1 MGNVESERNHK
12 PPAAAR
18 REWAPSMQSRTWR
31 LMLAVLLILGACA
44 SEGGTGTTT
53 GTTGDTGVTGGGTA
67 GDGTVRIGWAGAP
80 ADLNPGLGVLTED
93 YTIYDL
99 IYDSPL
105 NIDFQGVFQPELA
118 TEWSVSDDGLTWT
131 MNIREDVT
139 FHDGTPLTAEDVA
152 YSITLYRDTEGFPLL
167 PSYVGVFTS
176 IEAPDATTVT
186 LTTDQPIGNFEYRMT
201 GMYVLPK
208 AIWEAIEDPV
218 AFTNDEM
225 IGSGPFT
232 LTEYT
237 QDESVILETNPE
249 YWGTVPA
256 VSRVIFQT
264 YGNPDARVQ
273 ALINGELDMITEF
286 PATATTSLRNSA
298 NVTVA
303 QGKYF
308 AGRLSDIMFNMV
320 DPANCPPDAGI
331 CSGHPALRDL
341 EVRRALAH
349 ATDKQQLI
357 DSILL
362 GLGDVGLGMV
372 PSGLTAWF
380 GEELLAEDY
389 AFDLEQAASM
399 LEAAGYVDSD
409 GNGVRE
415 CPTDDCG
422 PTGDLTFRLNF
433 PTDSDE
439 APRLADTLSGWWS
452 EIGVSVQ
459 IAGLD
464 SDALTSVCCPAFDY
478 DVIIWSWT
486 SDTDPEGLLAVMLC
500 DEIPTGFS
508 ETGFCDPAYDD
519 LYSQQAVESDPA
531 ARREMI
537 VEMQRIGLE
546 QVPYIIP
553 WYYQRFQAYRSDR
566 VTGWP
571 DAGPVL
577 SLEDP
582 ASLSVIQPTG

>member
-1 MGNVESERNHK
+1 MAPE
-12 PPAAAR
+12 AAVGGKKGS
-18 REWAPSMQSRTWR
+18 SMQRRTWR
-31 LMLAVLLILGACA
+31 LTLAALLILGACQ
-44 SEGGTGTTT
+44 SGGGTGTTT
-53 GTTGDTGVTGGGTA
+53 GTTGDTGVSGGAA
-67 GDGTVRIGWAGAP
+67 GDGTVRIGWGGSP

-93 YTIYDL
+93 YTLYDL

-118 TEWSVSDDGLTWT
+118 TDWSVSDDGLTWT
-131 MNIREDVT
+131 MNIRDDVI

-152 YSITLYRDTEGFPLL
+152 YSINLYRDTEDFPLL
-167 PSYVGVFTS
+167 PSYVSIFTS

-186 LTTDQPIGNFEYRMT
+186 LTTDQPIGNFEYRML
-201 GMYVLPK
+201 GMYVLPR
-208 AIWEAIEDPV
+208 AIWEVIEDPV

-232 LTEYT
+232 LAEYT
-237 QDESVILETNPE
+237 QDESVILEANPD
-249 YWGTVPA
+249 YWGTATA
-256 VSRVIFQT
+256 VSRIIFQT
-264 YGNPDARVQ
+264 VDNPDARVQ
-273 ALINGELDMITEF
+273 ALINGEVDMITEF

-303 QGKYF
+303 QGSYF
-308 AGRLSDIMFNMV
+308 AGRLSDIMFNMI
-320 DPANCPPDAGI
+320 DPANCPPDGGI
-331 CSGHPALRDL
+331 CSGHPALRDV
-341 EVRRALAH
+341 EVRRALAQ
-349 ATDKQQLI
+349 AVDKQQLI

-380 GEELLAEDY
+380 AGELAAEDY
-389 AFDLEQAASM
+389 AFDLEQAAAR

-409 GNGVRE
+409 GDGVRE

-433 PTDSDE
+433 PTDNDE
-439 APRLADTLSGWWS
+439 APRLADTLSGWWR
-452 EIGVSVQ
+452 EIGVNVQ

-464 SDALTSVCCPAFDY
+464 SDALTSVCCPTFDY
-478 DVIIWSWT
+478 DVILWSWT
-486 SDTDPEGLLAVMLC
+486 SDVDPEGLLGVMLC

-519 LYSQQAVESDPA
+519 LYAQQAIETDPE
-531 ARREMI
+531 ARRELI

-566 VTGWP
+566 FTGWP
-571 DAGPVL
+571 DAGPVI

-582 ASLSVIQPTG
+582 ASLSVIQPLG